1 MRCLRPFPYL
11 WASPGSLI
19 GLLLTL
25 VALMTGG
32 RARVVSGVLEA
43 HGGWVTLLL
52 HRGNR
57 WTGSIAAITLGH
69 VVLGYELICCEHEGW
84 EIAVLIKL
92 SIP

>member
-32 RARVVSGVLEA
+32 RARVVGGVLEA

-57 WTGSIAAITLGH
+57 WTGSIAAITLGM
-69 VVLGYELICCEHEGW
+69 
-84 EIAVLIKL
+84 
-92 SIP
+92 